1 MEQVYKYFAFISY
14 NSHDTAWGKR
24 IQRKLE
30 GYRMPATLCSERG
43 WKRNPI
49 KPVFFAP
56 TDIQPGGLSAELQE
70 KLRASQNLI
79 VVCSPHS
86 ARSEWV
92 AKEIAYFHSL
102 GRTNRIYFFIVEGTP
117 HSGNP
122 ATECFN
128 PIVDTLGIPEILGAN
143 VHERI
148 YKSPWLNRERA
159 YVQLVT
165 KLLGVEFDSIWQR
178 HRRMLRRKIM
188 AWCVGLLVVLA
199 ALIGVWMANRPV
211 DVEVVLNETTVHN
224 ENLPPLQN
232 AVLTVQLDNETKT
245 DTVRSLDDK
254 GLFANIPHR
263 AIGKKVRLRFS
274 SPDWLPVDTTLV
286 LTEQITIH
294 IARDPNPYGHFQ
306 FRLWSISKGQGLG
319 NVRVNIAGH
328 TAVSDAQ
335 GFVRMVLP
343 LKDQR
348 KAYHVECPLSLETD
362 TLFVPTSES
371 TALVVND

>member
-1 MEQVYKYFAFISY
+1 
-14 NSHDTAWGKR
+14 
-24 IQRKLE
+24 
-30 GYRMPATLCSERG
+30 
-43 WKRNPI
+43 
-49 KPVFFAP
+49 
-56 TDIQPGGLSAELQE
+56 
-70 KLRASQNLI
+70 
-79 VVCSPHS
+79 
-86 ARSEWV
+86 
-92 AKEIAYFHSL
+92 
-102 GRTNRIYFFIVEGTP
+102 
-117 HSGNP
+117 
-122 ATECFN
+122 
-128 PIVDTLGIPEILGAN
+128 
-143 VHERI
+143 
-148 YKSPWLNRERA
+148 
-159 YVQLVT
+159 
-165 KLLGVEFDSIWQR
+165 
-178 HRRMLRRKIM
+178 
-188 AWCVGLLVVLA
+188 
-199 ALIGVWMANRPV
+199 MANRPV
-211 DVEVVLNETTVHN
+211 DVEVALNETTVHN
-224 ENLPPLQN
+224 DNLPPLQN

-263 AIGKKVRLRFS
+263 AIGKEVRLRFS